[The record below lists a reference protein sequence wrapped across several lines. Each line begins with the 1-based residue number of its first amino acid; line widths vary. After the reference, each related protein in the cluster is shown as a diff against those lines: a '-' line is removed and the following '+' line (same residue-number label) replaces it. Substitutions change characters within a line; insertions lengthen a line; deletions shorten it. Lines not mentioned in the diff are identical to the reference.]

1 VAPGVS
7 QAPTVEHGRAADR
20 PAEPGGRLRVEA
32 LAARADTSVDTIRFY
47 QKRKLLP
54 PPQREGRIAWY
65 GAEHVERLAHIRA
78 LQARGLTLA
87 LIGRIVR
94 GELDD
99 TDAPLAAAVATAA
112 DDADGPERF
121 LTIDELAHLTGVP
134 RALLETVAAEGLLLP
149 RTHGGED
156 RYTAADVDVVRAG
169 MALLEQGLPLDELL
183 ALARVH
189 HDETRA
195 VAERAVEMFDAHV
208 RQPLRVA
215 DIAADERAGR
225 LVDAFRALLPAITA
239 LVTHHF
245 RRVLLEVAQE
255 HLERVGDP
263 AELDAATVASARRI
277 EHGWPS

>member
-1 VAPGVS
+1 VAPAASGT
-7 QAPTVEHGRAADR
+7 PTVEGEQPTERA
-20 PAEPGGRLRVEA
+20 GRLRVEA

-65 GAEHVERLAHIRA
+65 GPEHVERLAHIRA
-78 LQARGLTLA
+78 LQVRGLTLA

-112 DDADGPERF
+112 DDADGPEEF
-121 LTIDELAHLTGVP
+121 LTIDELARRTGVP
-134 RALLETVAAEGLLLP
+134 RALLETVAVEGLLVP
-149 RTHGGED
+149 RTHGGEE
-156 RYTAADVDVVRAG
+156 RYTTADVEVVRAG
-169 MALLEQGLPLDELL
+169 VALLEQGLPLDELL
-183 ALARVH
+183 ALARIH

-195 VAERAVEMFDAHV
+195 IAERAVEMFDAHV
-208 RQPLRVA
+208 RQPLRSA
-215 DIAADERAGR
+215 DIAVDERADR

-277 EHGWPS
+277 EHGWSA

>member
-1 VAPGVS
+1 
-7 QAPTVEHGRAADR
+7 VE
-20 PAEPGGRLRVEA
+20 PAGRLRVEA
-32 LAARADTSVDTIRFY
+32 LAARADTTVDTVRFY

-65 GAEHVERLAHIRA
+65 GPEHVERLAHIRG
-78 LQARGLTLA
+78 LQARGLTLT

-112 DDADGPERF
+112 DDAVDADGPERF
-121 LTIDELAHLTGVP
+121 LTIDQLAHLTGVP

-149 RTHGGED
+149 RAHGGED

-189 HDETRA
+189 HEETRA

-208 RQPLRVA
+208 RQPLRGA
-215 DIAADERAGR
+215 DIAADERADR
-225 LVDAFRALLPAITA
+225 LVDAFRSLLPAITA

-255 HLERVGDP
+255 HLERFGDP